1 MPMTYTIDPAQHLV
15 LAVGTGVLTDDDV
28 MAHRQAMASDSRFTP
43 QMRELSDIR
52 QVTAF
57 QVTPAGVRIMVA
69 SDVKMTANG
78 GMHKLAIVADENV
91 AYGMSRMYQTLGEP
105 NIRVVG
111 VFRSY
116 EEATAW
122 LGIVGA

>member
-1 MPMTYTIDPAQHLV
+1 MPMTYTIDTQKNV
-15 LAVGTGVLTDDDV
+15 VRAVGTGVLTDDDV
-28 MAHRQAMASDSRFTP
+28 MAHRQAMTGDARFSP
-43 QMRELSDIR
+43 KMCEISDIR
-52 QVTAF
+52 QVTDF

-69 SDVKMTANG
+69 SDAKMTATG

-105 NIRVVG
+105 DTRSVG

-116 EEATAW
+116 EEAEGW
-122 LGIVGA
+122 LGLA

>member
-1 MPMTYTIDPAQHLV
+1 MPMTYTIDAAQRLV
-15 LAVGTGVLTDDDV
+15 RAVGTGVLTDEDV
-28 MAHRQAMASDSRFTP
+28 MAHRQAMSNDPQFTS

-78 GMHKLAIVADENV
+78 GMHKLAIIAEENV

-116 EEATAW
+116 EEAAEW
-122 LGIVGA
+122 LGIA

>member
-28 MAHRQAMASDSRFTP
+28 MAHRQAMTSDPRFTP
-43 QMRELSDIR
+43 QMREISDIR
-52 QVTAF
+52 KVTAF

-122 LGIVGA
+122 LGIA

>member
-1 MPMTYTIDPAQHLV
+1 MPMTYTIDAAQRLV
-15 LAVGTGVLTDDDV
+15 RAVGTGVLTDDDV
-28 MAHRQAMASDSRFTP
+28 MAHRHAMTSDPQFTP
-43 QMRELSDIR
+43 EMRELSDIR

-78 GMHKLAIVADENV
+78 GMHKLAIIAEENV

-116 EEATAW
+116 EEAVEW
-122 LGIVGA
+122 LGIA

>member
-1 MPMTYTIDPAQHLV
+1 MPMTYTIDRAHNLV
-15 LAVGTGVLTDDDV
+15 RTTGTGVLTDDHV
-28 MAHRQAMASDSRFTP
+28 MAHRKALTDDPEFSP

-52 QVTAF
+52 QVTDF

-69 SDVKMTANG
+69 SDVKMVATG
-78 GMHKLAIVADENV
+78 GMHQLAIVADENV

-105 NIRVVG
+105 NIRTVG

-116 EEATAW
+116 EEATEW
-122 LGIVGA
+122 LGIQ